1 MTKFLL
7 LCTIAYYSLTHG
19 FDPRTIYAQAM
30 VESSLRPH
38 AVNRNC
44 KGLMQVDV
52 RIWGKALNID
62 ESRILEPSYNLD
74 IALDILRHYY
84 QRTGDVWLA
93 LHWYNNGPSGKHNN
107 RRYVEKIKAILEA
120 IK

>member
-7 LCTIAYYSLTHG
+7 LCTIAYHSLMHG
-19 FDPRTIYAQAM
+19 FDPCVVYAQAM
-30 VESSLRPH
+30 VESSLRPS
-38 AVNRNC
+38 AVNGNC
-44 KGLMQVDV
+44 KGLLQVDT

-62 ESRILEPSYNLD
+62 ERRILEPSYNLD

-84 QRTGDVWLA
+84 QRTGCVWTA

-107 RRYVEKIKAILEA
+107 RNYVKKIKKILEG
-120 IK
+120 K

>member
-1 MTKFLL
+1 MTRLYLL
-7 LCTIAYYSLTHG
+7 ALVAWHSLTHG
-19 FDPRTIYAQAM
+19 FDPRIIYAQAM
-30 VESSLRPH
+30 VESSLNPA
-38 AVNRNC
+38 AVCRNC

-52 RIWGKALNID
+52 KVWGKALNID

-74 IALDILRHYY
+74 IALDILQHYY

-107 RRYVEKIKAILEA
+107 RRYVEKIRAILEA